1 MSAVE
6 RNPYTS
12 CYLSLLILIV
22 CFFYINLFSFA
33 LPLKDKPKPC
43 ETMLLTMSC
52 FSIVRGTLN
61 YLGKDYNA
69 CMLSGSSSVSL
80 GLQI

>member
-12 CYLSLLILIV
+12 CYLSLFILIV

-33 LPLKDKPKPC
+33 LPLKDKPC

-61 YLGKDYNA
+61 YSGKDYNA